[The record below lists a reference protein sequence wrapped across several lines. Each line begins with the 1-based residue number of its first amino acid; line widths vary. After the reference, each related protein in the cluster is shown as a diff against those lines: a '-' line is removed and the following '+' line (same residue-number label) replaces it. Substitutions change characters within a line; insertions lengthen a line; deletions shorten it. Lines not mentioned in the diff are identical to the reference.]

1 MSPSK
6 NSSRSELVRQ
16 RRSQPSHEVKLPE
29 SKSKSGAPATIKP
42 VNSNVWQ
49 PVNRPAPQPV
59 RHQSVPVSRNSAGT
73 RAIPQTAVSPRR
85 VQYKVAPNGVETRML
100 TLPTFHFN
108 WQWVSGIL
116 SVVFIAVALLL
127 TNLTVFQVN
136 AISIN
141 GLKRL
146 TPEDLA
152 PVIQKHAGSIFMVNR
167 NDLVEALSFAFPE
180 LTIQSLRTS
189 LPSSLKITVTERQ
202 PILSWTT
209 GDTTLWVDSEGVVFP
224 PRGDSGAI
232 LYIYSNDPLP
242 LTRTTPI
249 PTDPLDYL
257 NIALDRAEKKLTPEE
272 ALKHMDPAVIKAA
285 IDFSTQM
292 PEGSALVYDTVSG
305 MGWKDS
311 RGWTV
316 FFGSSLENMAFK
328 QTEYQAIV
336 ERLAALGITPT
347 TISVEYADAPYYRTE

>member
-1 MSPSK
+1 MSSPK
-6 NSSRSELVRQ
+6 TTSRSELVRQ
-16 RRSQPSHEVKLPE
+16 RRSQPNRQVKLPE
-29 SKSKSGAPATIKP
+29 SKSNPCSTTQTKP
-42 VNSNVWQ
+42 VKSNVWQ
-49 PVNRPAPQPV
+49 PAHRPNTQPV
-59 RHQSVPVSRNSAGT
+59 RHQTVPVSRVANGT
-73 RAIPQTAVSPRR
+73 RSIPQTAVSSRK
-85 VQYKVAPNGVETRML
+85 VQYKVASNGVETRML

-116 SVVFIAVALLL
+116 SVVFLSVALLL
-127 TNLTVFQVN
+127 TNLTIFQVN
-136 AISIN
+136 SISID

-152 PVIQKHAGSIFMVNR
+152 PVIQKHVGSIFMVNR
-167 NDLVEALSFAFPE
+167 NDLVESLSFAFPE
-180 LTIQSLRTS
+180 LTIQSLRTA

-202 PILSWTT
+202 PILSWTS
-209 GDTTLWVDSEGVVFP
+209 GDSTLWVDSEGVVFP
-224 PRGDSGAI
+224 PRGDSGSI
-232 LYIYSNDPLP
+232 LYIYSNDSIP
-242 LTRTTPI
+242 LTRSTPI

-257 NIALDRAEKKLTPEE
+257 NIALDRAEKKLSPEE
-272 ALKHMDPAVIKAA
+272 ALKHMDPAIIKAA

-292 PEGSALVYDTVSG
+292 PEGSALVYDSVSG

-328 QTEYQAIV
+328 QTEYQSIV

>member
-1 MSPSK
+1 MSLPK
-6 NSSRSELVRQ
+6 TNSRSELVRQ
-16 RRSQPSHEVKLPE
+16 RRSRPTRQVKLPE
-29 SKSKSGAPATIKP
+29 IKSNTVSPTKTSP
-42 VNSNVWQ
+42 VKSNVWQ
-49 PVNRPAPQPV
+49 PAHRPTSQPV
-59 RHQSVPVSRNSAGT
+59 HHQSVPVSKFSTGT
-73 RAIPQTAVSPRR
+73 RSIPQTAVSPRR
-85 VQYKVAPNGVETRML
+85 VQYKVASNGVETRMF

-116 SVVFIAVALLL
+116 SVVFIAVALLF

-136 AISIN
+136 SISID

-152 PVIQKHAGSIFMVNR
+152 PVIQKHVSSIFMVNR
-167 NDLVEALSFAFPE
+167 NDLVESLSFAFPE
-180 LTIQSLRTS
+180 LTIQSLRTA

-202 PILSWTT
+202 PILSWTS
-209 GDTTLWVDSEGVVFP
+209 GDSSLWVDAEGVVFP
-224 PRGDSGAI
+224 PRGDSGSI
-232 LYIYSNDPLP
+232 LYIYSNDAMP
-242 LTRTTPI
+242 LTRSTPI
-249 PTDPLDYL
+249 PTDPLNYL

-292 PEGSALVYDTVSG
+292 PEGSALVYDSVSG

-316 FFGSSLENMAFK
+316 YFGSTLEHMAFK
-328 QTEYQAIV
+328 QSEYQAIV
-336 ERLAALGITPT
+336 DRLASLGITPT